1 MKEEMARGKSKVV
14 DAEKYETM
22 NAKALQL
29 EAQG

>member
-1 MKEEMARGKSKVV
+1 MKTEMLRKKPLVV
-14 DAEKYETM
+14 GLEKYETM